1 MSAIIF
7 SGASK
12 TYKSKSGSVKA
23 LDNFSLEVEK
33 NCIYGLAGQNGA
45 GKTTAIK
52 LLLGLLKPEEG
63 KVTLAGVPAGQNQ
76 PATLGFAP
84 EIAELPSFLTV
95 QEVISYSCDLLGHA
109 LSSTKLEQALAM
121 LGILDSKDQLTRNLS
136 KGMRQR
142 LSLAA
147 ALAHDPDIV
156 ILDEPTS
163 GLDPLARRL
172 VKNLLKQLKER
183 GKTLFFT
190 THILSDLQEV
200 CDHIGIIHKGAMI
213 YSGEL
218 ESFDSKQIGIENRF
232 AQLIRENENGKEQQL

>member
-7 SGASK
+7 NGVSK
-12 TYKSKSGSVKA
+12 TYRAKSGPVKA
-23 LDNFSLEVEK
+23 LDGFSLEVQN

-52 LLLGLLKPEEG
+52 ILLGLLQPEEG
-63 KVTLAGVPAGQNQ
+63 EVFLAGIPAGKNE
-76 PATLGFAP
+76 PLTIGFAP

-95 QEVISYSCDLLGHA
+95 QEVLVYSCELLEFD
-109 LSSTKLEQALAM
+109 LSSQKLDETLAM
-121 LGILDSKDQLTRNLS
+121 LGIADLKNQMTRNLS

-147 ALAHDPDIV
+147 ALAHDPKIV

-172 VKNLLKQLKER
+172 VKNLLKQLKDQ

-200 CDHIGIIHKGAMI
+200 CDYIGIVHKGSMI

-218 ESFDSKQIGIENRF
+218 KGFDAKQIGIENRF
-232 AQLIRENENGKEQQL
+232 AQLIHQSEHKKGQQL